1 MPSDLDLDMRVLL
14 GRAADLAKRYP
25 QAMTA
30 VPALSV
36 QHLRASYRDTLAL
49 LGDTPSLEHAPTDL
63 TIPLAGRALKARL
76 YVPDHLAS
84 HNLVVYF
91 HGGGW
96 VMGDLDTHDHL
107 LRYICGQLS
116 TAVVSVDYRLAPE
129 HACDDIC
136 ADANE
141 AVAWL
146 HDNRERFGCK
156 SVATAGDSSGA
167 YLAAL
172 VAANHPTLVKAML
185 LLYPVVQPDFSTN
198 SYLQRGAGPGLTA
211 DMMRWFWH
219 QFMGNS
225 KFYEG
230 GEIVTDLFA
239 HLFNGGALSA
249 TIISAWHDPLHD
261 EGRAYASHLRKIG
274 QSADDLVAFDMPHGF
289 ARYWAGNPRAKM
301 HLDHALLAFSR
312 HLP

>member
-1 MPSDLDLDMRVLL
+1 MPSDLDPGMLVLL
-14 GRAADLAKRYP
+14 GRVTDLAKHYP
-25 QAMTA
+25 QATTA

-49 LGDTPSLEHAPTDL
+49 LGDTSPLENAPMDL

-107 LRYICGQLS
+107 LRYVCGRLS
-116 TAVVSVDYRLAPE
+116 IAVVSVDYRLAPE

-141 AVAWL
+141 AVTWL
-146 HDNRERFGCK
+146 YDNRERFGCK

-172 VAANHPTLVKAML
+172 AAANHPTLVKAML

-198 SYLQRGAGPGLTA
+198 SYLQRGGGPGLTA
-211 DMMRWFWH
+211 DMMRWFWR
-219 QFMGNS
+219 QFMGHPKLS
-225 KFYEG
+225 ERD
-230 GEIVTDLFA
+230 EIVANLLA
-239 HLFNGGALSA
+239 HPFDSAALSA

-261 EGRAYASHLRKIG
+261 GGRAYASHLRMIG

-289 ARYWAGNPRAKM
+289 ARYWAVNPRAKM
-301 HLDHALLAFSR
+301 HLDQALSAFSR
-312 HLP
+312 RLP